1 MIDLEN
7 LHFSHHQTQNVTS
20 FLLHTAVDSAKFNV
34 NKNKKNSQNSEKVK
48 FEMTWGELLK
58 ESISNI
64 VVP

>member
-7 LHFSHHQTQNVTS
+7 LHFSHHQTQNATS
-20 FLLHTAVDSAKFNV
+20 FLLHTAKFNV
-34 NKNKKNSQNSEKVK
+34 NKNKTNSQNSEKVK